1 MLAFKEE
8 QDRLAKAKP
17 VVKTEVK
24 AKVKVEDKGEK
35 RKRDA

>member
-1 MLAFKEE
+1 MSAFKKE
-8 QDRLAKAKP
+8 QDRLARVKP

-24 AKVKVEDKGEK
+24 TEVKVEDKGEK